1 MQHLPPPIR
10 ELVASYPTIFNSNLQ
25 SQRPTH
31 GVQHFIETTG
41 PPVFAKARRL
51 DPSRLSAAK
60 EEFAKLE
67 AAGIVR
73 RSTSPW
79 SSPLHLVPKPD
90 GSLRPCGDYR
100 RLNLATV
107 PDRYP
112 LPNLQDFA
120 ANLHGCTVFSKL
132 DLVKGY
138 HQVPINPAD
147 IPKTAVITPFGLFEY
162 VSMPFGLRNSAQ
174 TFQRL
179 MDNILQGLPY
189 IFVYLDGILVA
200 SPSMA
205 AHLDHLQNLFT
216 ILCANG
222 LLVNLTKC
230 NFAQRELDF
239 LGHHVTAA
247 GITPLRSHVDAPHRL
262 SPAHYSQR
270 PPEIPRTN

>member
-1 MQHLPPPIR
+1 MQTLSPPIR
-10 ELVASYPTIFNSNLQ
+10 DLVASYPTVFNSNLQ

-41 PPVFAKARRL
+41 PPVYAKARRL

-60 EEFAKLE
+60 AEFTKLE

-90 GSLRPCGDYR
+90 GSWRPCGDYR
-100 RLNLATV
+100 RLNLATI

-138 HQVPINPAD
+138 HQVPINSTD

-162 VSMPFGLRNSAQ
+162 ISMPFGLRNSVH

-179 MDNILQGLPY
+179 MDNLLQGTGNMEY
-189 IFVYLDGILVA
+189 YLKWPGTGI
-200 SPSMA
+200 
-205 AHLDHLQNLFT
+205 
-216 ILCANG
+216 
-222 LLVNLTKC
+222 
-230 NFAQRELDF
+230 
-239 LGHHVTAA
+239 
-247 GITPLRSHVDAPHRL
+247 RS
-262 SPAHYSQR
+262 
-270 PPEIPRTN
+270 